1 MTTYK
6 SLEDLGYAQAKTSD
20 SLMEQAQFA
29 IEHIVGFPADISPEA
44 KISLYTGYQK
54 RWNENHPAEVYAV
67 INGHYVKAT
76 PEHQANKS
84 VEKISVGLDFA
95 YSMTSQDFGKLKN
108 VEPEKHALVAR
119 VRGQVQDY
127 CSNRLGDLK
136 RAAGKLLNAKGS
148 KTRETLDF
156 TVSMQK
162 VFDAMAKSVKVK
174 NGKGDTTA
182 EPAKFAVAVKAFW
195 TSYNK

>member
-20 SLMEQAQFA
+20 SLTEQAQFA
-29 IEHIVGFPADISPEA
+29 IEHIVGFPTEISPEA
-44 KISLYTGYQK
+44 KVSLYTGYQK
-54 RWNENHPAEVYAV
+54 RWAEKHPAEVYAV
-67 INGHYVKAT
+67 INGHYVKAS
-76 PEHQANKS
+76 PEHIANKS

-108 VEPEKHALVAR
+108 TEPEKHALVAG
-119 VRGQVQDY
+119 VRLKVQDY

-136 RAAGKLLNAKGS
+136 RAAGKLLDTKAG
-148 KTRETLDF
+148 KTRTTLDF

-162 VFDAMAKSVKVK
+162 VFDAMTKSVKVK

>member
-1 MTTYK
+1 MTYK
-6 SLEDLGYAQAKTSD
+6 SIEDLGYAQAKTSD
-20 SLMEQAQFA
+20 SLTEQAQFA
-29 IEHIVGFPADISPEA
+29 IERIAGFPTEISPESKA
-44 KISLYTGYQK
+44 ALYTGYQK
-54 RWNENHPAEVYAV
+54 RWAEKHPAEVYAV
-67 INGHYVKAT
+67 ISGHYVKAS
-76 PEHQANKS
+76 PEHLANKS

-108 VEPEKHALVAR
+108 TEPEKHALVAG
-119 VRGQVQDY
+119 VRLKVQDY

-136 RAAGKLLNAKGS
+136 RAAGKLLNGNADR
-148 KTRETLDF
+148 TRTTLDF
-156 TVSMQK
+156 TQSMQK

-195 TSYNK
+195 ASYNK

>member
-6 SLEDLGYAQAKTSD
+6 SIEDLGYAQAKTSD

-29 IEHIVGFPADISPEA
+29 IKHIAGFPTEISPESKA
-44 KISLYTGYQK
+44 ALYAGYQK
-54 RWNENHPAEVYAV
+54 RWAEKHPAEVYAV
-67 INGHYVKAT
+67 INGHYVKAS
-76 PEHQANKS
+76 PEHLANKS

-108 VEPEKHALVAR
+108 TEPEKHALVAG
-119 VRGQVQDY
+119 VRLKVQDY

-136 RAAGKLLNAKGS
+136 RAAGKLLSGNTER
-148 KTRETLDF
+148 TRTTLDF
-156 TVSMQK
+156 TQSMQK

>member
-20 SLMEQAQFA
+20 SLTEQAQFA
-29 IEHIVGFPADISPEA
+29 IEHIVGFPTEISPEA
-44 KISLYTGYQK
+44 KVSLYTGYQK
-54 RWNENHPAEVYAV
+54 RWAEKHPAEVYAV
-67 INGHYVKAT
+67 INGHYVKAS
-76 PEHQANKS
+76 PEHLANKS

-108 VEPEKHALVAR
+108 TEPEKHALVAG
-119 VRGQVQDY
+119 VRLKVQDY

-136 RAAGKLLNAKGS
+136 RAAGKLLDTKAG
-148 KTRETLDF
+148 KTRTTLDF